1 MPGMYEGEDYDLA
14 GFCVGLVEKDAI
26 IDGTR
31 TAAGDAIIGLA
42 SSGAHSNGYSLIRR
56 LVALGGAGPH
66 TQLDGRSLY
75 DRLLEPT
82 RIYVKSVLE
91 LLRQQVPV
99 HAVAH
104 ITGGGPTGNI
114 PRTLPTGLEAII
126 DARLWPRPVVFD
138 WLQRIGNV
146 SREEMY
152 RTFNCGLGMTVTVP
166 ASDADRA
173 LQLLRSCGETAAVI
187 GEVRAGNREVVIVE

>member
-1 MPGMYEGEDYDLA
+1 M
-14 GFCVGLVEKDAI
+14 
-26 IDGTR
+26 
-31 TAAGDAIIGLA
+31 
-42 SSGAHSNGYSLIRR
+42 
-56 LVALGGAGPH
+56 
-66 TQLDGRSLY
+66 
-75 DRLLEPT
+75 
-82 RIYVKSVLE
+82 LE

-99 HAVAH
+99 HGVAH

-114 PRTLPTGLEAII
+114 PRTLPAGLEAVI

-166 ASDADRA
+166 ASAADRA
-173 LQLLRSCGETAAVI
+173 VQLLRSCGETAAVI
-187 GEVRAGNREVVIVE
+187 GEVRAGDREVVIVE